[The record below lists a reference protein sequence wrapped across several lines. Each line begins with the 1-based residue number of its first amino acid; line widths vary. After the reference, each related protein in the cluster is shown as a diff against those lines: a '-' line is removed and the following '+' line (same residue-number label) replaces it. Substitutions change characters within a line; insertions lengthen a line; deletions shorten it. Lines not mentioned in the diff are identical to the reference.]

1 MAESLI
7 LFPLDM
13 LENVAVTVGVD
24 GSKSVIKLKEI
35 MNQQRFWD
43 FIYRFDFIIC
53 MFYFVILESTSK
65 SCNYLK
71 RKTMI
76 DTKLIFA
83 VNARNCYIFG

>member
-35 MNQQRFWD
+35 NNKTEASSD
-43 FIYRFDFIIC
+43 FNRHQ
-53 MFYFVILESTSK
+53 LQPLNLLSP
-65 SCNYLK
+65 
-71 RKTMI
+71 
-76 DTKLIFA
+76 
-83 VNARNCYIFG
+83 